1 VEIPRPENAS
11 SQKHFWKAGLRI
23 ATFVMLGLAVYLT
36 RGPSVK
42 EQFRVQ
48 TEVLRREIFMLTLGF
63 DHRRRP
69 EPTRQELE
77 EILRKISVPGI
88 LKIQE
93 SNGQFHID
101 GQDFVIHLEFK
112 DYPEDGV
119 TVLEA
124 SLRDPPL
131 SAFIFSIALSPPA
144 THELEFVDLV
154 DTPPARSQDLPQS
167 QR

>member
-1 VEIPRPENAS
+1 M
-11 SQKHFWKAGLRI
+11 F
-23 ATFVMLGLAVYLT
+23 GLAVYLT

-48 TEVLRREIFMLTLGF
+48 TEVLRREVFMLTLDF

-69 EPTRQELE
+69 EPTRQEME
-77 EILRKISVPGI
+77 EILRKISVAGI

-112 DYPEDGV
+112 DYPDDGV

-124 SLRDPPL
+124 SLREPPL
-131 SAFIFSIALSPPA
+131 RAFISSLALSPPA

-154 DTPPARSQDLPQS
+154 ETPPPRGPDVSQS